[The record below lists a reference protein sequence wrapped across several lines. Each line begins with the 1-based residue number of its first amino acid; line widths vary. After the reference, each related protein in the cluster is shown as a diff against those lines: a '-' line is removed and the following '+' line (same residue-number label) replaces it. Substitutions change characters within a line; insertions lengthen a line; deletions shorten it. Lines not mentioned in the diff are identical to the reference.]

1 MPSFPGR
8 HLSAIPREPSWR
20 WWVRLRQVNAKQTK
34 PICTGLVCF
43 VIKSERRKILK
54 KWDLSVKMKIRKG
67 AICRY
72 TGALGLEVLD
82 RRYVFASEAA
92 MRQAM
97 DWYKERI

>member
-1 MPSFPGR
+1 
-8 HLSAIPREPSWR
+8 
-20 WWVRLRQVNAKQTK
+20 
-34 PICTGLVCF
+34 
-43 VIKSERRKILK
+43 
-54 KWDLSVKMKIRKG
+54 MKIRKG

-72 TGALGLEVLD
+72 IGALGLEVLD

>member
-1 MPSFPGR
+1 M
-8 HLSAIPREPSWR
+8 
-20 WWVRLRQVNAKQTK
+20 
-34 PICTGLVCF
+34 VCF

-54 KWDLSVKMKIRKG
+54 KWELSVKMKIRKG

-82 RRYVFASEAA
+82 RRDVFAPEAA

-97 DWYKERI
+97 DWYKERL

>member
-1 MPSFPGR
+1 M
-8 HLSAIPREPSWR
+8 
-20 WWVRLRQVNAKQTK
+20 
-34 PICTGLVCF
+34 VCF
-43 VIKSERRKILK
+43 VIRSERRKILK

-67 AICRY
+67 EICRY

-92 MRQAM
+92 MRQAV